1 MPGIKILFLCSG
13 DQMCRC
19 QIAKNI
25 LQSFDSDIQVYAA
38 GIPPL
43 AQLSTERL
51 QAMEELGFEIN
62 ENDLKTI
69 EDYRNLEFD
78 YLITVSHGV
87 REQLKKYPRNFQMKL
102 HMEFTD
108 FCTGPTTED
117 EALDL
122 LQKIRDEVENELGYF
137 YYHILKKE
145 IN

>member
-19 QIAKNI
+19 LIAKKI
-25 LQSFDSDIQVYAA
+25 LLSFDSDIQVYAA

-43 AQLSTERL
+43 EQLSPERV
-51 QAMEELGFEIN
+51 QAMEKLGFEIGGDELN
-62 ENDLKTI
+62 TI

-87 REQLKKYPRNFQMKL
+87 REQLKKYPRNFEKKL

-108 FCTGPTTED
+108 FCTGPTTTND
-117 EALDL
+117 ALEL
-122 LQKIRDEVENELGYF
+122 LRKIRDEIENELAYF
-137 YYHILKKE
+137 YHHILKKD
-145 IN
+145 